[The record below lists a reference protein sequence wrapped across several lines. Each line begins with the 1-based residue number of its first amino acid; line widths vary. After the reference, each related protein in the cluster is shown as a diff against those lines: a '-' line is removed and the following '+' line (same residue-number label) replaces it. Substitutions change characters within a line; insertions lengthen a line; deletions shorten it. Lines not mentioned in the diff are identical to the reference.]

1 MLTKYFGKLLGFG
14 IVLVVLGLLVDKPAA
29 IDTMNRLFSDS
40 ELLWVAGVFTTLLGL
55 AVVLAHNRW
64 SGGWFPVMVTIY
76 GWLGT
81 IKGLLFVWLPS
92 STQTGFYQSLRFEQT
107 FYPILIVALVLGCVL
122 IYGGFTYRGSTA

>member
-1 MLTKYFGKLLGFG
+1 MLTRYFGKLLGFA
-14 IVLVVLGLLVDKPAA
+14 IVLTVLGLLIDRPAA

-40 ELLWVAGVFTTLLGL
+40 GLLWVTGVFTMLLGL

-81 IKGLLFVWLPS
+81 IKGLVFVWLPS
-92 STQTGFYQSLRFEQT
+92 SAQTALYQSFHFEQA
-107 FYPILIVALVLGCVL
+107 FYPVLIVALALGGIL
-122 IYGGFTYRGSTA
+122 IYGGFTYRDSTA